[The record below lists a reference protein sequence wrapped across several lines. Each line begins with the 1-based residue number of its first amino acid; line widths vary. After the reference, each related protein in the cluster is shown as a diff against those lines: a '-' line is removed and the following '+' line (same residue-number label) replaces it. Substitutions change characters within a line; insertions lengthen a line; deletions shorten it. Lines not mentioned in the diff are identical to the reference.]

1 MYLKTMK
8 LRDIIP
14 YERNPRINDQAVPA
28 VMESIQR
35 DGYRNRIEVDENG
48 VILSGHTRL
57 KALKKLGW
65 KEAEVEV
72 HDDMTEDQKRDYRVR
87 DNATAELA
95 EWDYDL
101 LPGEIEGLDFSSFD
115 FGFPDTLDTEEK
127 EAAEDHYDPQPPED
141 PQAKRGDVYRLGRHR
156 LMCGDSTQQD
166 NILRLMGGHYADL
179 LLTDPPYNVNLF
191 GGGIDT
197 KKRTQHDPIANDA
210 FKSTEEYTAFL
221 TDAFKAAFS
230 VMAAG
235 APFYVWYASK
245 YHTSNET
252 ALERAGLPTR
262 QQLIWVKSQII
273 LGHSDYHW
281 QHEPCLYGWKE
292 GPHFFTDSRKE
303 ATVIDDAKP
312 QDLKKMNKAELLE
325 YAMAL
330 TAQRE
335 NAITTAIREDKP
347 LVADLHPT
355 MKPIKLFDR
364 LIRNSC
370 PQGKN
375 VLDIFGGSGTAIM
388 AAEQNGRRAFVMEF
402 EPAYVDTIID
412 RWEKFT
418 GGKAELIAQAQ

>member
-1 MYLKTMK
+1 MYLKTLK
-8 LRDIIP
+8 IEDIIP
-14 YERNPRINDQAVPA
+14 YANNPRINDQAVPA
-28 VMESIQR
+28 VMESIQK
-35 DGYRNRIEVDENG
+35 DGYRNRIEVDENN
-48 VILSGHTRL
+48 VVLAGHTRL

-65 KEAEVEV
+65 TEVEVEV
-72 HDDMTEDQKRDYRVR
+72 HDDMTEEQKRDYRVR
-87 DNATAELA
+87 DNATGELA
-95 EWDYDL
+95 EWNYDL

-115 FGFPDTLDTEEK
+115 FGFPDEISTEEK
-127 EAAEDHYDPQPPED
+127 EAEEDHYDPQPPEE
-141 PQAKRGDVYRLGRHR
+141 PTSKRGDVYQLGRHR
-156 LMCGDSTQQD
+156 LMCGDSTQLD
-166 NILRLMGGHYADL
+166 NVLRLMGGQYVDL
-179 LLTDPPYNVNLF
+179 LVTDPPYNVNLF

-197 KKRTQHDPIANDA
+197 KGRTHHEAIANDF
-210 FKSTEEYTAFL
+210 FKDTEEYTAFL

-245 YHTSNET
+245 YHTANET
-252 ALERAGLPTR
+252 ALVRAGLPTR

-292 GPHFFTDSRKE
+292 GPHYFTDSRKE

-325 YAMAL
+325 YATAL
-330 TAQRE
+330 TLQRE

-347 LVADLHPT
+347 IVADLHPT

-375 VLDIFGGSGTAIM
+375 VLDLCGGSGTTIM

-412 RWEKFT
+412 RWQKFT
-418 GGKAELIAQAQ
+418 GEQAQLIAQAH